1 MSVRRFQ
8 RGFRSTS
15 YGYTGESLV
24 DALVTQA
31 KSSGDS
37 GYYSDT
43 GGYGWY
49 FNGKNLTLDMVF
61 APGGGPRVT
70 FSHTD
75 PKWSGIFA
83 KVVDGKAPV
92 TKINAA
98 AIAARAGGQE
108 TSGRAIAAS
117 SMQGASIAA
126 SVPVVGSVG
135 TPPPDGT
142 SWLTRISSAGFGGD
156 YVLPVIGGVV
166 LVGVIAIAFW
176 PEPKK

>member
-49 FNGKNLTLDMVF
+49 FNGKNLTIDMVF

-70 FSHTD
+70 FAQTD
-75 PKWSGIFA
+75 PKWAGIFA
-83 KVVDGKAPV
+83 KVVSGKSPV
-92 TKINAA
+92 TKVNAA

-126 SVPVVGSVG
+126 SVPVVGGSLPTAEG
-135 TPPPDGT
+135 G
-142 SWLTRISSAGFGGD
+142 SWLEKLSSGGFGGP
-156 YVLPVIGGVV
+156 YVLPVIGGAV